1 MAAAQPPK
9 RADPVQVLVHNA
21 DPTSRSKAHQELGR
35 RAVARDDKT
44 MAAFHFKEALDLDPT
59 DEVTA
64 EELRR
69 VAPAAA
75 KGLLARMFGRH

>member
-1 MAAAQPPK
+1 MAAAHPSKP
-9 RADPVQVLVHNA
+9 ADPVSVLVHNA

-35 RAVARDDKT
+35 RAMARDDKT

-69 VAPAAA
+69 VTPVVS
-75 KGLLARMFGRH
+75 KSLLARIFGRS